1 MTEDPDGETLL
12 VDLKELHAL
21 ERSAG
26 ERLSSMIA
34 LEPGAQLSEL
44 LEWQRVR
51 TEWHEDALRAR
62 LEESGEAPST
72 LKGLGALARSGLE
85 GLQDMAR
92 DDLARSA
99 CELYAGHHKLLAAYS
114 CSSWPPSASTTRR
127 QRAWR
132 DAIAASR
139 RRWPPR
145 WPPGGSPSRRPP
157 APGENRL
164 DASTF
169 SS

>member
-72 LKGLGALARSGLE
+72 LKGLSIGPFRARGLTGHGPRRPGPQRVRAVRRSPQTAGCLLLLELAAERVDDEATACLARRHRGE
-85 GLQDMAR
+85 QEEMA
-92 DDLARSA
+92 
-99 CELYAGHHKLLAAYS
+99 AAV
-114 CSSWPPSASTTRR
+114 ASRWESF
-127 QRAWR
+127 A
-132 DAIAASR
+132 AAS
-139 RRWPPR
+139 
-145 WPPGGSPSRRPP
+145 GSRRES
-157 APGENRL
+157 A
-164 DASTF
+164 
-169 SS
+169 

>member
-114 CSSWPPSASTTRR
+114 LLELAAERVDDEATACLARRHRGEQEEMAAAVASRWESF
-127 QRAWR
+127 A
-132 DAIAASR
+132 AAS
-139 RRWPPR
+139 
-145 WPPGGSPSRRPP
+145 GSRRES
-157 APGENRL
+157 A
-164 DASTF
+164 
-169 SS
+169 